1 MTTVLAVYNSEGV
14 VGRCDARCHDA
25 VTGDCDCICGGANH
39 GRGTAFAIDNTRQ
52 RIDRFTSSTALNIFE
67 SRHHAGATRV
77 EAMPDV
83 TQLDLDLEGGTTR

>member
-25 VTGDCDCICGGANH
+25 VEPDCDCICGGANH
-39 GRGTAFAIDNTRQ
+39 GGGTARAIENTREHLE
-52 RIDRFTSSTALNIFE
+52 RFTGSTALSIFE
-67 SRHHAGATRV
+67 LQHRAGATRV

-83 TQLDLDLEGGTTR
+83 TQLSLGES